1 MYLSDVYTVTANLVG
16 VPAISFPMG
25 TIESDGKSLP
35 IGGQLMG
42 KWYDEENVLRAADAF
57 ERARRGNE

>member
-1 MYLSDVYTVTANLVG
+1 
-16 VPAISFPMG
+16 MG
-25 TIESDGKSLP
+25 TIGNDGKSLP

-57 ERARRGNE
+57 ERAKRGNE